1 MVELYRNAGLAIYEQ
16 AHYSQGEDREE
27 VAQLLSWYPHRHSR
41 ILDLGCSGGLH
52 ALELARCGH
61 QVVGV
66 DREASAVELARR
78 RARQEGLTAEFHV
91 LDLERDPLLPLG
103 HFDLIYSIGN
113 VLSHLPKTS
122 LAKVLRQIS
131 CCSAPAGIVLFDLLI
146 HGPHSPAEV
155 EEEGTGIIWKRRC
168 GGASGRIELQGIF
181 TRCGVVQN
189 FDVWGYSIDEVLQ
202 NLKISG
208 FNAIDYAATLDFP
221 AQESDVA
228 SAVCLKFRAQL

>member
-1 MVELYRNAGLAIYEQ
+1 MVELYRNAGLAIYEE
-16 AHYSQGEDREE
+16 AHYSQGEHREE

-61 QVVGV
+61 RVVGI

-78 RARQEGLTAEFHV
+78 RAREEKLAAEFHV

-103 HFDLIYSIGN
+103 QFDLIYSIGN

-131 CCSAPAGIVLFDLLI
+131 CCTAPAGIVLFDLLI
-146 HGPHSPAEV
+146 HGPHFSTEV
-155 EEEGTGIIWKRRC
+155 EEVGTGILWRRRC
-168 GGASGRIELQGIF
+168 DAASGRIELQGIF
-181 TRCGVVQN
+181 PRSGVTQN
-189 FDVWGYSIDEVLQ
+189 FHVWGYTIAEVLQ
-202 NLKISG
+202 HLKISG
-208 FNAIDYAATLDFP
+208 FNAIDYAASLDFSAP
-221 AQESDVA
+221 ESDVA

>member
-27 VAQLLSWYPHRHSR
+27 VAQLLTWYTRRHSR

-66 DREASAVELARR
+66 DREASAVALARR
-78 RARQEGLTAEFHV
+78 RAKQEGLAAAFQV
-91 LDLERDPLLPLG
+91 LDLERDPLVSLG
-103 HFDLIYSIGN
+103 RFDLIYSIGN

-131 CCSAPAGIVLFDLLI
+131 CCSAPTGIVLFDLLI
-146 HGPHSPAEV
+146 SGPRFPAEV
-155 EEEGTGIIWKRRC
+155 YEDATGIHWKRRRQ
-168 GGASGRIELQGIF
+168 GTSGRIELQGIF
-181 TRCGVVQN
+181 RCGVTQN
-189 FDVWGYSIDEVLQ
+189 FQVWGYTIAEVLQ
-202 NLKISG
+202 LLKISG
-208 FNAIDYAATLDFP
+208 FSAIDYAVSLDFP
-221 AQESDVA
+221 ARESDVA

>member
-16 AHYSQGEDREE
+16 AHYRRGEDREE
-27 VAQLLSWYPHRHSR
+27 VAQLLTWYTRRNSR

-61 QVVGV
+61 RVVGV
-66 DREASAVELARR
+66 DREVSAVELARR
-78 RARQEGLTAEFHV
+78 RARQEGLAAEFQV

-103 HFDLIYSIGN
+103 QFDLIYSIGN

-131 CCSAPAGIVLFDLLI
+131 GCCAPAGTVLFDLLI
-146 HGPHSPAEV
+146 HGPHSPSEV
-155 EEEGTGIIWKRRC
+155 FEEATGILWKRRC
-168 GGASGRIELQGIF
+168 AGASGRIELQGTF
-181 TRCGVVQN
+181 TRCGVVQS
-189 FDVWGYSIDEVLQ
+189 FQVWGYSLDEVLQ

-208 FNAIDYAATLDFP
+208 FSAIDYAATLDFS
-221 AQESDVA
+221 ARESDLA
-228 SAVCLKFRAQL
+228 NAVCLKFRAQL

>member
-16 AHYSQGEDREE
+16 AHYSHGEHREE
-27 VAQLLSWYPHRHSR
+27 VAQLLSWYTRRNSR

-61 QVVGV
+61 RVVGV
-66 DREASAVELARR
+66 DREASAVALARS
-78 RARQEGLTAEFHV
+78 RARQKGLAAEFHV

-103 HFDLIYSIGN
+103 QFDLIYSIGN
-113 VLSHLPKTS
+113 VLSHLPRTS

-131 CCSAPAGIVLFDLLI
+131 GCCAPTGIVLFDLLI

-155 EEEGTGIIWKRRC
+155 FEEATGILWKPRC
-168 GGASGRIELQGIF
+168 AGAGGRIDLQGIF

-189 FDVWGYSIDEVLQ
+189 FSVWGYSIDEILQ

-208 FNAIDYAATLDFP
+208 FSAIDYAATLDF
-221 AQESDVA
+221 AATESDVA
-228 SAVCLKFRAQL
+228 RAVCLKFRAQL

>member
-16 AHYSQGEDREE
+16 AHYSRGEDREE
-27 VAQLLSWYPHRHSR
+27 VAQLLTWYTRRNSR

-61 QVVGV
+61 RVVGV
-66 DREASAVELARR
+66 DREVSAVALASS
-78 RARQEGLTAEFHV
+78 RARQEGLTAEFQV

-103 HFDLIYSIGN
+103 QFDLIYSIGN

-131 CCSAPAGIVLFDLLI
+131 GCCAPAGIVLFDLLI

-155 EEEGTGIIWKRRC
+155 FEEETGILWKRRC
-168 GGASGRIELQGIF
+168 AGASGRIELQGIF
-181 TRCGVVQN
+181 TRSGVVQN
-189 FDVWGYSIDEVLQ
+189 FSVWGYSLDEVLQ

-208 FNAIDYAATLDFP
+208 FSTIDIAATLDFS
-221 AQESDVA
+221 ASESDVA
-228 SAVCLKFRAQL
+228 NAVCLKFRAQL

>member
-1 MVELYRNAGLAIYEQ
+1 MVELYRNAGLAIYEE
-16 AHYSQGEDREE
+16 AHYSQGEHREE
-27 VAQLLSWYPHRHSR
+27 VAQLLSWYPQRNSR

-66 DREASAVELARR
+66 DREASAVQLARH
-78 RARQEGLTAEFHV
+78 RARQEKLAAEFHV
-91 LDLERDPLLPLG
+91 LDLDHDSLLPLG

-131 CCSAPAGIVLFDLLI
+131 GCCAPAGMVLFDLLI
-146 HGPHSPAEV
+146 LGPHVPAEV
-155 EEEGTGIIWKRRC
+155 YEETTGILWKRRC
-168 GGASGRIELQGIF
+168 AGASGRMELQGVF
-181 TRCGVVQN
+181 TRAGVTQN
-189 FDVWGYSIDEVLQ
+189 FQVWGYSVDEVVQ

-208 FNAIDYAATLDFP
+208 FSTIDIAATLDFS
-221 AQESDVA
+221 AGKSDVA

>member
-1 MVELYRNAGLAIYEQ
+1 MVELYRNAGLAVYEQ
-16 AHYSQGEDREE
+16 AHYSHGEHREE
-27 VAQLLSWYPHRHSR
+27 VAQLLSWYPRRHSR

-61 QVVGV
+61 RVVGV
-66 DREASAVELARR
+66 DREASAVALARR
-78 RARQEGLTAEFHV
+78 RAREEKLDAEFHV
-91 LDLERDPLLPLG
+91 LDLECDSLFPLG
-103 HFDLIYSIGN
+103 QFDLIYSIGN

-131 CCSAPAGIVLFDLLI
+131 GCAAPAGIVLFDLLI

-155 EEEGTGIIWKRRC
+155 YEEATGILWKRRC
-168 GGASGRIELQGIF
+168 AGASGRIELQGIF
-181 TRCGVVQN
+181 THCGVVQN
-189 FDVWGYSIDEVLQ
+189 FQVWGYSIDEVLQ

-208 FNAIDYAATLDFP
+208 FSTIDIAATLDFP
-221 AQESDVA
+221 ARGSDVA